1 MVSPLAAIA
10 IERKTFEDR
19 LAYQAQHDPLTGL
32 PNRVLFVEFLTLA
45 LRAGQRRQSTSAV
58 LFLDLD
64 RFKVVNDSL
73 GHDAGDEL
81 MAAAQHAPRAP
92 RVRPGDTV
100 ARFGGDE
107 FTVLCD
113 DLVVNDAQGQAID
126 VAQPAA
132 RGDRGAG
139 PAQR

>member
-10 IERKTFEDR
+10 IERKTIEDR

-45 LRAGQRRQSTSAV
+45 LARAPRRKTTSAV

-81 MAAAQHAPRAP
+81 MVKLGTRLSS
-92 RVRPGDTV
+92 
-100 ARFGGDE
+100 GG
-107 FTVLCD
+107 
-113 DLVVNDAQGQAID
+113 
-126 VAQPAA
+126 AA
-132 RGDRGAG
+132 RGHGGTLRWRRVHRPLRRPVAGGRTAPGDRRRASGCS
-139 PAQR
+139 R